1 MICYALKRFQPE
13 STLETTEGPRLS
25 LPGALKCVTMDARTN
40 EVDKDGD
47 GVRNLVSGCHGI
59 LVFILS
65 ECGKMGV
72 SNN

>member
-1 MICYALKRFQPE
+1 
-13 STLETTEGPRLS
+13 
-25 LPGALKCVTMDARTN
+25 MDARTN